1 MPNNK
6 SETEQYWEALAAKA
20 SDPRKWN
27 DLRVQEQHVVITS
40 INMILSVL
48 RIERKEHE

>member
-1 MPNNK
+1 MNNV
-6 SETEQYWEALAAKA
+6 SLVEQYWEALADKA
-20 SDPRKWN
+20 GDNRKWS